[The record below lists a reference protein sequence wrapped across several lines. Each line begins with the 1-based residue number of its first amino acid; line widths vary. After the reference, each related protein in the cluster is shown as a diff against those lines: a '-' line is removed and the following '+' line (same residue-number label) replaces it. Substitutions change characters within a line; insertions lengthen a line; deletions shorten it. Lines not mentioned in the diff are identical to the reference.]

1 MKFNAVLF
9 DHDGT
14 LVDSEAIHMQLW
26 REVMTP
32 YGVQIS
38 DADYWEK
45 MLGVPMEQSAA
56 ELIDLHRLNTS
67 VELISAAKNSANRA
81 FLSNNC
87 FPQIA
92 GATEALKSLAARTRL
107 ALVSGSQRDCVEAS
121 IRGHGWSSMFEQVVS
136 GDDVERNKPHPDSY
150 LKALELMRQ
159 PANASVAVED
169 TETGVLAARA
179 AGLEVIAI
187 RSPLSASHD
196 FSAAT
201 AVVDSLSEAHQWL
214 LARLA

>member
-1 MKFNAVLF
+1 MKFSAVLF

-26 REVMTP
+26 RQVMAP

-56 ELIDLHRLNTS
+56 ELIEQYQLGTS
-67 VELISAAKNSANRA
+67 VAEIVTAKNSANRD
-81 FLSNNC
+81 FLSSNC

-92 GATEALKSLAARTRL
+92 GATETLTSLAQRTRL

-121 IRGHGWSSMFEQVVS
+121 IRGHGWSSVFEHVVS

-150 LKALELMRQ
+150 LKALRLMGQ
-159 PANASVAVED
+159 PAQTSVAVED
-169 TETGVLAARA
+169 TQTGVIAARA

-187 RSPLSASHD
+187 RSPLSGSHD

-201 AVVDSLSEAHQWL
+201 AVVDSLNEAHEWL
-214 LARLA
+214 LERL

>member
-26 REVMTP
+26 REVMAP
-32 YGVQIS
+32 YGVMIS
-38 DADYWEK
+38 DEDYWEK

-56 ELIDLHRLNTS
+56 ELIERYRLDTS
-67 VELISAAKNSANRA
+67 VENISAAKNSANRE
-81 FLSNNC
+81 FLSSNC

-92 GATEALKSLAARTRL
+92 GASDTLNSLAQRTRL

-121 IRGHGWSSMFEQVVS
+121 IRGHGWSSIFEQVVS

-150 LKALELMRQ
+150 LKALDLMGQ
-159 PANASVAVED
+159 SAENSVAVED
-169 TETGVLAARA
+169 TETGIIAARA

-187 RSPLSASHD
+187 RSPLSDSHD

-201 AVVDSLSEAHQWL
+201 AVVDSLNEAHQWL